1 MKKKYSKH
9 SQPKFQNTMD
19 ASNASKV
26 KKVFGMYKKQKDKQ
40 KEDTRKML
48 KEELEKN
55 NIVLESMFKKLLE
68 KKGEEKK

>member
-1 MKKKYSKH
+1 
-9 SQPKFQNTMD
+9 MD
-19 ASNASKV
+19 ASKV

-68 KKGEEKK
+68 KNGEEKK

>member
-1 MKKKYSKH
+1 
-9 SQPKFQNTMD
+9 MD

>member
-1 MKKKYSKH
+1 
-9 SQPKFQNTMD
+9 MD
-19 ASNASKV
+19 SSNASKV

-48 KEELEKN
+48 QEELEKN